1 MKNRPQLLIFLPLVF
16 LLGSLLV
23 LPSPDIQWNNLEENS
38 SASIGKSIAFRSE
51 PFFEENWGQAYP
63 AADYICRDQ
72 STILFLKP
80 TGLIA
85 NLPDSLGASRYNP
98 ICMELSGSD
107 PAACSKGTGLQKS
120 KSNYFIGNETEQW
133 ISNIPHYK
141 QVEYEE
147 VYSGIDLVYYF
158 NNKLLEF
165 DFIVKPGADPD
176 LIGFSFPGAAQCE
189 IDSHGNLQV
198 SANGHDLLYKQPAAW
213 QDLKTGRKTV
223 NVNFAML
230 EDNKIVFKLG
240 PYHKDE
246 TLIID
251 PKVVYATYLGG
262 SYYDSGKGIAVDA
275 EGCAYVT
282 GSTGSV
288 DFPVANAFQPEK
300 GILSSSSGMDAFVS
314 KFSADGSE
322 LIYSTY
328 IGGWGDDNPEA
339 IAVDHFG
346 YASIAG
352 RTGSSNRS
360 GTPEDDGLPL
370 KNAYQNELGGT
381 VNKLDAF
388 VTVLNENGSALVYST
403 FLGGKYD
410 DEAADIVVDGTGALY
425 LAGTTFSFDFPNK
438 NAFAENIASYH
449 FDAFATKL
457 DPSKSGEESLI
468 YSTFIGGTLDDYGN
482 SIAVDAQGNAYV
494 TGYAKSTDFPTT
506 ANAIQTERKGNDDAF
521 ITKLASDGKT
531 ALFSTYL
538 GGDAGDDGLA
548 IAVDDLGYPYFYG
561 SISAGFPIGSGPFE
575 TGRFIGKLHP
585 DGSGFIYSLRVPAY
599 GYSMAVDD
607 LAQVYI
613 GGSMNGDAQVFVLN
627 AEGSD
632 SLYTITF
639 GGSDSEFL
647 ADIALD
653 DEGNLYAT
661 GTTKS
666 LDFPVNNAY
675 QSAYGDDT
683 TGFIKSDAFIV
694 KLNLAVEE
702 KQNLEVSPNPVVFP
716 LTFPGET
723 SRETVTVTNP
733 SEEDIEIQNIEVEP
747 TTMFALEND
756 PDLPI
761 TLKSNEEVEFQIAY
775 APEGFNKS
783 SKSETSGGT
792 GALVIVNNGE
802 TPVLSV
808 PLWAT
813 GIIVNDAGDASDYD
827 LQDGICDSD
836 PDEPGNQCTLRAAIE
851 NVNNNQD
858 NDVTTVYIRIPG
870 EGGAEIIPSS
880 PLPSILYPIHFDVPI
895 DDGLL
900 LLNGEQAGQG
910 DGLDIRSGH
919 CLVEN
924 MIFTKWKWNG
934 IKIRGGEWNYV
945 DNCIFIDNNTEDIWP
960 EVAGI
965 HIDESASNQIRNCVI
980 FGNLGSGILVSGT
993 SSQMNVIEDS
1003 YIGIDRNFSP
1013 GSGRQKT
1020 GIKLSYGS
1028 DTKIR
1033 RNSIAHNRSA
1043 GIKIQNA
1050 AKTLIEDNRV
1060 DFNKEVGIHLTD
1072 ASNETEIR
1080 NNSIES
1086 NKGDILTGYKTGDGI
1101 RLYGRVSNTHIHDN
1115 LISHNKNAGISA
1127 TGTLASPVR
1136 DMLIENNTIG
1146 LNSMGTAASGN
1157 RFGIQLRFNCLNNV
1171 IQNNTISANKECDI
1185 LVESVGNNYNEI
1197 LDNMIGTDPEGK
1209 KVFLSAYYWYGI
1221 KMDNSSSFFMA
1232 GNTISGHTKAQVGI
1246 TNGKTGKNYFFYNN
1260 IGTDKD
1266 GAALN
1271 EIGNTR
1277 SGVGFMSSNAAIEM
1291 AGNQFAYLATGIIF
1305 DKESVGICADND
1317 INNNTL
1323 GLYINGESAINVLMN
1338 RIYENSDGVKVEDLE
1353 KEQAI
1358 IAGNEIYNNTD
1369 VKTGIHFINGAAKMI
1384 GNSIYGDAGNGIAVE
1399 GDILPRIRNNNILD
1413 NGGLGLIYKGS
1424 AGPVDAIYNWWGEAD
1439 GPGSSGPGTGDGV
1452 SAGID
1457 YSPWRDSPVA
1467 LFLVAESDTIYMPIK
1482 YETWAEVYFQNWTN
1496 PRDTIIYQIQLDQ
1509 PWLKSP
1515 DESEDTVYMYDWF
1528 LATDWI
1534 EFQVPEGTAPGAM
1547 AHVEVSAVSLADGS
1561 RDTARF
1567 VAITRGYD
1575 PASMHI
1581 IPDSIT
1587 LNARDSFQF
1596 SASGVDQ
1603 DFWEVYIEP
1612 LWQCTGGKVDPSGTF
1627 VAGNETGEYSI
1638 TVTDTLSG
1646 LSAQARVI
1654 IMAEGTSVPETPV
1667 INSFPVELF
1676 QNFPNPFNEYTQFQY
1691 TINRPTRV
1699 RIAIYDIMGREI
1711 RTFVDR
1717 MHPPGDY
1724 SLTWNGTDHSNRKVA
1739 EGIYFYQI
1747 RTPDHSKSLKMFL
1760 IR

>member
-38 SASIGKSIAFRSE
+38 SASFGKSIAFRSE

-133 ISNIPHYK
+133 ISNIPHFK

-198 SANGHDLLYKQPAAW
+198 SANGHDLLYKRPAAW

-381 VNKLDAF
+381 ANKLDAF

-410 DEAADIVVDGTGALY
+410 DEAADIVVDETGALY
-425 LAGTTFSFDFPNK
+425 VAGTTFSFDFPNK

-468 YSTFIGGTLDDYGN
+468 YSTFIGGNSDDYGN
-482 SIAVDAQGNAYV
+482 SIAVDPQGNAYV

-506 ANAIQTERKGNDDAF
+506 TNAIQTEKKGNDDAF

-716 LTFPGET
+716 LTLPGET

-733 SEEDIEIQNIEVEP
+733 SEEEIEIQNIEVEP
-747 TTMFALEND
+747 VTMFALEND

-761 TLKSNEEVEFQIAY
+761 TLKSNEEIEFEIAY

-813 GIIVNDAGDASDYD
+813 GIIVNDVGDASDYD

-836 PDEPGNQCTLRAAIE
+836 PDEPGNQCTLRAAFE

-858 NDVTTVYIRIPG
+858 NEVTKVYIRIPG
-870 EGGAEIIPSS
+870 EGGTEIILSS
-880 PLPSILYPIHFDVPI
+880 PLPSILYPIHFDVPD

-900 LLNGEQAGQG
+900 LLNGEHAGLG
-910 DGLDIRSGH
+910 DGMDIRSGH
-919 CLVEN
+919 CFVEN
-924 MIFTKWKWNG
+924 MIFANWKGNG
-934 IKIRGGEWNYV
+934 IKITGGEWNYL
-945 DNCIFIDNNTEDIWP
+945 DNCTFRNNFIEDDGP
-960 EVAGI
+960 EKAGI
-965 HIDESASNQIRNCVI
+965 HIEESVSNQIRNCAVY
-980 FGNLGSGILVSGT
+980 GNGSSGIIVSGK
-993 SSQMNVIEDS
+993 SSQKNVIQDS
-1003 YIGIDRNFSP
+1003 YIGMDRHETAKP
-1013 GSGRQKT
+1013 GRQKT
-1020 GIKLSYGS
+1020 GIMLSEGS
-1028 DTKIR
+1028 DNKIR
-1033 RNSIAHNRSA
+1033 RNTIAHNKA
-1043 GIKIQNA
+1043 EGIKTRGA
-1050 AKTLIEDNRV
+1050 AKTLIDDNLILI
-1060 DFNKEVGIHLTD
+1060 NKEAGILLANSSH
-1072 ASNETEIR
+1072 ETVIR
-1080 NNSIES
+1080 NNRITRNGEVQSGKNI
-1086 NKGDILTGYKTGDGI
+1086 KGNGILI
-1101 RLYGRVSNTHIHDN
+1101 HGRVSKTHIHDN
-1115 LISHNKNAGISA
+1115 QISGNRHAGI
-1127 TGTLASPVR
+1127 LAIGNPANPVT
-1136 DMLIENNTIG
+1136 DMLIEKNTIG
-1146 LNSMGTAASGN
+1146 LMSDGTAFFN
-1157 RFGIQLRFNCLNNV
+1157 KFGIHLRFNCLNNV
-1171 IQNNTISANKECDI
+1171 IQHNTISGNNECNI
-1185 LVESVGNNYNEI
+1185 FIESVGNNYNEI
-1197 LDNMIGTDPEGK
+1197 LSNLIGTDSEGK
-1209 KVFLSAYYWYGI
+1209 KVSLPANSAYGI
-1221 KMDNSSSFFMA
+1221 KMDHSSSFFVA
-1232 GNTISGHTKAQVGI
+1232 GNTISGHYRSQI
-1246 TNGKTGKNYFFYNN
+1246 SISNGKTGKNHFFYNN

-1291 AGNQFAYLATGIIF
+1291 AGNRLAYLATGIIF
-1305 DKESVGICADND
+1305 DKESVGFCADND
-1317 INNNTL
+1317 IHNSTL
-1323 GLYINGESAINVLMN
+1323 GLYLNGESTINILMN
-1338 RIYENSDGVKVEDLE
+1338 RIYENADGVRVEDLE

-1369 VKTGIHFINGAAKMI
+1369 VKTGIRFVNARAKMI

-1399 GDILPRIRNNNILD
+1399 GDILPRIRNNNIMD
-1413 NGGLGLIYKGS
+1413 NGGLGLMYMGS
-1424 AGPVDAIYNWWGEAD
+1424 AGPVDARFNWWGEAD
-1439 GPGSSGPGTGDGV
+1439 GPGNAGPGTGDGV
-1452 SAGID
+1452 STEVD
-1457 YSPWRDSPVA
+1457 YSPWRESPVA
-1467 LFLVAESDTIYMPIK
+1467 LFVVAESDTIYMPIK

-1496 PRDTIIYQIQLDQ
+1496 PRDTIIYQVQLDQ

-1515 DESEDTVYMYDWF
+1515 DETEDTVYMYDWF

-1596 SASGVDQ
+1596 SALGVDQ

-1654 IMAEGTSVPETPV
+1654 ILAEGTSVPKTPV
-1667 INSFPVELF
+1667 ISSSPVELF
-1676 QNFPNPFNEYTQFQY
+1676 QNFPNPFYEYTQFQY
-1691 TINRPTRV
+1691 TINRSTRV
-1699 RIAIYDIMGREI
+1699 RIAVYDIMGREI

-1724 SLTWNGTDHSNRKVA
+1724 SLTWNGTDHRNRKVA

-1747 RTPDHSKSLKMFL
+1747 RTPDYSKSLKMFL